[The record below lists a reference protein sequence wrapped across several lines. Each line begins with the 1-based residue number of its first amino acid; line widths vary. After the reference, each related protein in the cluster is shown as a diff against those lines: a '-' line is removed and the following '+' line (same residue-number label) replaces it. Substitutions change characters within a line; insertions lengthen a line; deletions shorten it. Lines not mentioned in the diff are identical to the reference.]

1 MYAYYHDCDPIKA
14 KQVKS
19 KDQMFPLFVMQMVGD
34 IPGLPGL
41 FVAGV
46 FSGALSTVSSGLN
59 SLSAVFIT
67 DLLELGCKVDISEN
81 TRTVISKLMSL
92 MFGLLSFGL
101 VFVMKYLPGVLQ
113 AAIGLFGMVGGPL
126 LGVFS
131 LGMFVPFA
139 NSAGALTGLLIS
151 LVFVL
156 WMGLGQIVARQK
168 ETFDAASF
176 APMMNTSTSDCPADW
191 ISSDTTLV
199 SSGVAAQVHSNFN
212 HLGLYDISYLWYG
225 PISLLICVVL
235 GVLVSLM
242 R

>member
-1 MYAYYHDCDPIKA
+1 
-14 KQVKS
+14 
-19 KDQMFPLFVMQMVGD
+19 
-34 IPGLPGL
+34 
-41 FVAGV
+41 
-46 FSGALSTVSSGLN
+46 
-59 SLSAVFIT
+59 
-67 DLLELGCKVDISEN
+67 
-81 TRTVISKLMSL
+81 
-92 MFGLLSFGL
+92 
-101 VFVMKYLPGVLQ
+101 
-113 AAIGLFGMVGGPL
+113 MVGGPL

-168 ETFDAASF
+168 GTYDAASF

-191 ISSDTTLV
+191 ISSDTAYSNTTLV

>member
-1 MYAYYHDCDPIKA
+1 
-14 KQVKS
+14 
-19 KDQMFPLFVMQMVGD
+19 
-34 IPGLPGL
+34 
-41 FVAGV
+41 
-46 FSGALSTVSSGLN
+46 
-59 SLSAVFIT
+59 
-67 DLLELGCKVDISEN
+67 
-81 TRTVISKLMSL
+81 
-92 MFGLLSFGL
+92 
-101 VFVMKYLPGVLQ
+101 
-113 AAIGLFGMVGGPL
+113 MVGGPL

-168 ETFDAASF
+168 GTYDAASF
-176 APMMNTSTSDCPADW
+176 APMMNTSTADCPSDW
-191 ISSDTTLV
+191 ISSDTADSNSNTTLV
-199 SSGVAAQVHSNFN
+199 SSSVVHYSNFN